1 MSPELGAL
9 VFLVG
14 MIALG
19 VVLLGGIYLLLLHDP
34 MPEQKTAKKIV
45 MSNVR

>member
-9 VFLVG
+9 VFLAG

-19 VVLLGGIYLLLLHDP
+19 SMLLGGVYLLLRNDP
-34 MPEQKTAKKIV
+34 MPEKKTAKKIV